1 VTSLDR
7 SLLFGAGLPLILAIV
22 FVADRKGVFRH
33 DVFPSAWRKR
43 AALLL
48 LVLVLVL
55 TALLPA
61 AAGGRPADVST
72 LSFSRV
78 LAVQG
83 LLAGFLLGWWL
94 LSGRPP
100 LASFLGLHSRRPV
113 AEAGAGVA
121 LGLIG
126 WTLTLVVG
134 LAAALIFH
142 VLNYEP
148 HRAVPPLVSWL
159 AARPA
164 AQRGLLVLTAMTLEE
179 FHFRSFLQRRLGA
192 VPASIFFLLAH
203 AGYGEPFFFVGLLA
217 ITTVLAVAFA
227 KTGNAVASILAHGT
241 FDAIQ
246 LFIFLP
252 VALKLLEGS

>member
-7 SLLFGAGLPLILAIV
+7 FLLFGTGLPLVLAIV
-22 FVADRKGVFRH
+22 FVADRKGAFRR
-33 DVFPSAWRKR
+33 DAFSAPWKKCV
-43 AALLL
+43 ALLL
-48 LVLVLVL
+48 LALVLVA
-55 TALLPA
+55 TAILPA
-61 AAGGRPADVST
+61 ASPGRASDVSS
-72 LSFSRV
+72 LRFSQV
-78 LAVQG
+78 FAVQA

-100 LASFLGLHSRRPV
+100 LKSFLGLDTKRPL

-126 WTLTLVVG
+126 WTLTLFVG
-134 LAAALIFH
+134 VAAALFLSAID
-142 VLNYEP
+142 YDP
-148 HRAVPPLVSWL
+148 HRAVPPLVVWL
-159 AARPA
+159 ASRPA
-164 AQRGLLVLTAMTLEE
+164 AQRSLLVLMAMTLEE
-179 FHFRSFLQRRLGA
+179 FHFRAFLQRRLGA

-217 ITTVLAVAFA
+217 ITVVLAVAFA

-252 VALKLLEGS
+252 AALKLLAGN